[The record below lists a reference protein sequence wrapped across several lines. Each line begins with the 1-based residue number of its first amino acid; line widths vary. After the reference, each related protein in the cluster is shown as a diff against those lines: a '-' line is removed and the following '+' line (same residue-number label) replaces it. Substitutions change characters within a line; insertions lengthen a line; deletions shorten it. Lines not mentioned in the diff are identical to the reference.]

1 MNSMCIS
8 LHHLWWQRG
17 TVITLA
23 SIKQTSIWTQMIYIN
38 HTNGAYKMYTITAS
52 PVPILREDG
61 KSSVRTD
68 LWFIF
73 WSQKIWIFSRFSLSL
88 MLFGSWSEK
97 SNWHIQ
103 DNKTL
108 DFDPWHPRKEIRVS
122 HNWII
127 RSSGISTSFQPSR
140 WKKNSATSM
149 GEKKNGCK
157 WKLSIL
163 LSKVFVSMNC
173 SNFFWLKLFQTIL
186 KNKEIR
192 DKYDISWM
200 KVLTSEIFNDIFK
213 TLSLLFNL
221 EIQRFLQR

>member
-52 PVPILREDG
+52 QVPIFVKTEKVVLERNFDILFEA
-61 KSSVRTD
+61 KKYEYSVY
-68 LWFIF
+68 L
-73 WSQKIWIFSRFSLSL
+73 Q

-163 LSKVFVSMNC
+163 LSKVFGSMNC
-173 SNFFWLKLFQTIL
+173 SNFFWLKLFQKIFR
-186 KNKEIR
+186 KER
-192 DKYDISWM
+192 NTYRKKCDISWM
-200 KVLTSEIFNDIFK
+200 KALISEIFNDIFK

>member
-52 PVPILREDG
+52 QVPILRICEDG
-61 KSSVRTD
+61 KVVLER
-68 LWFIF
+68 IF
-73 WSQKIWIFSRFSLSL
+73 E
-88 MLFGSWSEK
+88 MLFVAK
-97 SNWHIQ
+97 SMNIQ
-103 DNKTL
+103 SISKCFLAPEAKNQTDTFKITRRWIL
-108 DFDPWHPRKEIRVS
+108 IHGTPEWEIRVS

-140 WKKNSATSM
+140 WKKNSATSI
-149 GEKKNGCK
+149 GAKKNGCK

-163 LSKVFVSMNC
+163 LSKVFGSMNC
-173 SNFFWLKLFQTIL
+173 SNFF
-186 KNKEIR
+186 
-192 DKYDISWM
+192 
-200 KVLTSEIFNDIFK
+200 
-213 TLSLLFNL
+213 
-221 EIQRFLQR
+221 

>member
-52 PVPILREDG
+52 QVPILREDG

-68 LWFIF
+68 LDLLFEAKKYEY
-73 WSQKIWIFSRFSLSL
+73 SVYLQ
-88 MLFGSWSEK
+88 MVFGSWSEK

-149 GEKKNGCK
+149 GAKKNGCK

-163 LSKVFVSMNC
+163 LSKVFGSMNC
-173 SNFFWLKLFQTIL
+173 FNFFWLKL
-186 KNKEIR
+186 
-192 DKYDISWM
+192 
-200 KVLTSEIFNDIFK
+200 
-213 TLSLLFNL
+213 
-221 EIQRFLQR
+221 

>member
-52 PVPILREDG
+52 QAPILRMYG
-61 KSSVRTD
+61 KSSVRIVR
-68 LWFIF
+68 IF
-73 WSQKIWIFSRFSLSL
+73 ELLFEAKKYEYSVYLQV
-88 MLFGSWSEK
+88 LFGSWSEK

-140 WKKNSATSM
+140 WKKNSATSR
-149 GEKKNGCK
+149 GAKKNGCK

-163 LSKVFVSMNC
+163 LSKVFWLYELLQFLWVK
-173 SNFFWLKLFQTIL
+173 NFF
-186 KNKEIR
+186 
-192 DKYDISWM
+192 
-200 KVLTSEIFNDIFK
+200 
-213 TLSLLFNL
+213 
-221 EIQRFLQR
+221 